1 MMISAI
7 PMNDDRI
14 ASHFSK
20 AHSLLFVNEQGQE
33 LSRQPNP
40 ALAAGCAGKQRLVE
54 LLLANKAQRVVVRN
68 IGERMLGKLLAHQLQ
83 VVQTDCGRRS
93 VAELANPAAAP
104 MPALTDA
111 SAGHLSFNYE
121 LKQAGGKACSHGC
134 AAGQPPASP
143 CCGTNHE
150 AGSRHCQED
159 DHGNREQGNCNP

>member
-1 MMISAI
+1 MMITAI

-40 ALAAGCAGKQRLVE
+40 ALAAGCASKQRLVE
-54 LLLANKAQRVVVRN
+54 LLLANQAQRVVVRN

-83 VVQTDCGRRS
+83 VVQTDCGRHS
-93 VAELANPAAAP
+93 VAELANPATAQ

-111 SAGHLSFNYE
+111 RAGHISFNHE
-121 LKQAGGKACSHGC
+121 LKQAEGKACSHGC
-134 AAGQPPASP
+134 VAGQPPATP
-143 CCGTNHE
+143 CCGNKIQAP
-150 AGSRHCQED
+150 AGA
-159 DHGNREQGNCNP
+159 